1 MARGWPSCAE
11 SISVEAGGERPDLWV
26 SHVTVPHVPWIR
38 SATGRQYASPDAR
51 HPPVRRSRATWSA
64 DEPDLVRQSFQRHL
78 LQLGYVD
85 RLLGQVMDELD
96 ESGTWDETLLVV
108 TADHGISF
116 RPGSP
121 LRTPTPET
129 AHEIY
134 NVPLFI
140 KLPGQERGRN
150 LDENA
155 LTIDVLPTI
164 VDALNIDTEW
174 EFDGE
179 SLLADEHRPDK
190 PVEYAG
196 THTVVP
202 PGFDGVLEIARRNAT
217 LLPYGDDWLGVAAV
231 GTYGDLVGRSVDRA
245 RHDDRD
251 RAGVA
256 SRRGGD
262 PGGLGPGRVRSWRRC
277 SCTAT
282 SCPASSPSRPMR
294 SLPSTAPSPAPSGTS
309 RRTDGGLRFSALLA
323 EELLEPGDNEVTLL
337 VPVSPPG
344 ARAFQAAALS
354 PGARTPG

>member
-1 MARGWPSCAE
+1 
-11 SISVEAGGERPDLWV
+11 
-26 SHVTVPHVPWIR
+26 
-38 SATGRQYASPDAR
+38 
-51 HPPVRRSRATWSA
+51 
-64 DEPDLVRQSFQRHL
+64 
-78 LQLGYVD
+78 
-85 RLLGQVMDELD
+85 MDELD

-121 LRTPTPET
+121 LRAPTPET
-129 AHEIY
+129 VHEIY

-140 KLPGQERGRN
+140 KLPGQERGRT

-155 LTIDVLPTI
+155 MTIDVLPTI
-164 VDALNIDTEW
+164 VDALDIDTEW

-202 PGFDGVLEIARRNAT
+202 PGFDGVLEIARRNAS

-231 GTYGDLVGRSVDRA
+231 GTYGDLVGRSIDQLDTTTVTGLEWRLDEA
-245 RHDDRD
+245 AILADWDPDGSQLAPLLVHGDLVPGVLAVPTDALVALNGTV
-251 RAGVA
+251 AGAVE
-256 SRRGGD
+256 D
-262 PGGLGPGRVRSWRRC
+262 FEED
-277 SCTAT
+277 
-282 SCPASSPSRPMR
+282 
-294 SLPSTAPSPAPSGTS
+294 
-309 RRTDGGLRFSALLA
+309 DGGLRFSALLA

-337 VPVSPPG
+337 VPVAPG

-354 PGARTPG
+354 PGSTPG